1 MRLGLILSQIGT
13 QNTINVSD
21 AELQRAVIQQ
31 AQQFRG
37 QERQVFD
44 FYSKNRNALESLR
57 APLFEE
63 KVVDFILALA
73 DIKDK
78 DVTGDELLNAIESE
92 EEELQTKKKSEKGSK
107 SKASSKKKKS

>member
-1 MRLGLILSQIGT
+1 M
-13 QNTINVSD
+13 
-21 AELQRAVIQQ
+21 
-31 AQQFRG
+31 
-37 QERQVFD
+37 
-44 FYSKNRNALESLR
+44 
-57 APLFEE
+57 
-63 KVVDFILALA
+63 DFILALA